1 LYPLTEAHFH
11 SNATTN
17 KDEYVKFVT
26 EREYLR
32 SIYPKSEI
40 TKTLQFEDELKN
52 VKAEKPELSEAKA
65 ENYTYEKILAI
76 KALDNTL
83 NPYHMFNDPVYA
95 YAVQFNALMEKYGE
109 IKKNYSLL
117 NKLKPEPN
125 KGKNMFNLYVAE
137 KDFTNDSS
145 NLYYEN
151 LQELS
156 NPAVQKVSDPR
167 QNQEISDFFSKLSMY
182 AFMQTGINKTKF
194 NFNNIVDF
202 KEYMY
207 LINDEISTFTKALEN
222 PTTANKFLD
231 QFYQR
236 FVSENSKSNKDRGRY
251 KNYLFNVSMNEL
263 AKLSEVNTNG
273 LTLTERYRLMES
285 REEDQFIYDNIKATP
300 TEYNLMLSRN
310 ENVTFAYPA
319 PVVVLQDQ
327 SSGIGDSVIRNISK
341 EMSVGFATSLLV
353 DSDALTELD
362 AEDYE
367 AIKNSYDAAIER
379 LLNLKKDGKMIAF
392 PLKGIGNAAA
402 MPQELFVYLS
412 RRLYQE
418 FGYLNPGSTMYKEIS
433 ELVGEKQGISDAEIL
448 AELGLEEDP
457 FACKI

>member
-1 LYPLTEAHFH
+1 
-11 SNATTN
+11 
-17 KDEYVKFVT
+17 
-26 EREYLR
+26 
-32 SIYPKSEI
+32 
-40 TKTLQFEDELKN
+40 
-52 VKAEKPELSEAKA
+52 
-65 ENYTYEKILAI
+65 
-76 KALDNTL
+76 
-83 NPYHMFNDPVYA
+83 
-95 YAVQFNALMEKYGE
+95 MEKYGE

-263 AKLSEVNTNG
+263 AKLSEVNTDG

-310 ENVTFAYPA
+310 ENVTFAYAA

>member
-1 LYPLTEAHFH
+1 
-11 SNATTN
+11 
-17 KDEYVKFVT
+17 
-26 EREYLR
+26 
-32 SIYPKSEI
+32 
-40 TKTLQFEDELKN
+40 
-52 VKAEKPELSEAKA
+52 
-65 ENYTYEKILAI
+65 
-76 KALDNTL
+76 
-83 NPYHMFNDPVYA
+83 
-95 YAVQFNALMEKYGE
+95 
-109 IKKNYSLL
+109 
-117 NKLKPEPN
+117 
-125 KGKNMFNLYVAE
+125 
-137 KDFTNDSS
+137 
-145 NLYYEN
+145 
-151 LQELS
+151 
-156 NPAVQKVSDPR
+156 
-167 QNQEISDFFSKLSMY
+167 
-182 AFMQTGINKTKF
+182 
-194 NFNNIVDF
+194 
-202 KEYMY
+202 
-207 LINDEISTFTKALEN
+207 
-222 PTTANKFLD
+222 
-231 QFYQR
+231 
-236 FVSENSKSNKDRGRY
+236 
-251 KNYLFNVSMNEL
+251 
-263 AKLSEVNTNG
+263 
-273 LTLTERYRLMES
+273 MES

-362 AEDYE
+362 TEDYE